1 MIRSH
6 LVAALVAIG
15 VSSACSYAHGQTL
28 RSLAERK
35 DLKIGVMALD
45 AAWNT
50 PAQQALVSSEFNAV
64 TVGTFWVRTHP
75 ARDSYNWSLTDN
87 VVNWADGAGLDVK
100 LHPLLYPA
108 NQHNPQWVL
117 DSPHS
122 EARAILE
129 EFITTAMDRY
139 RGVVDVWDVVN
150 EAVKPSATGGM
161 RDCWWLEALGPGYVT
176 EAFRI
181 ARQHDPTATLVY
193 NEHSIELNNTY
204 QNARWTTTKE
214 ILTALKAENLVD
226 GLGWQLHMT
235 PEDALGGQLAL
246 AERMQWVKDL
256 GLKNFV
262 SELDLPIAAG
272 DEALESQGAAYKRL
286 AEIWLEHNNGGWFQT
301 WGVTDKYSWLG
312 ADKRPLLF
320 DELAAPK
327 PAYEGV
333 REALEAATSA
343 DFDGDGDVDGN
354 DFLKWQRGEAGGGQD
369 PSDLDPSDLESWQ
382 RQFPEAEEAG
392 EPQSWAVPEPRSL
405 AVCLVTLTCWRRDRL
420 SGELRGLTPRS

>member
-1 MIRSH
+1 MIRLH
-6 LVAALVAIG
+6 HVAALVAIS
-15 VSSACSYAHGQTL
+15 VLSVLDHADGQTL

-35 DLKIGVMALD
+35 DLKIGAMALD
-45 AAWNT
+45 GGWNT
-50 PAQQALVSSEFNAV
+50 PSQQALVSSEFNVV
-64 TVGTFWVRTHP
+64 TVGTYWVRTRP
-75 ARDSYNWSLTDN
+75 ARDRYDWSLTDK
-87 VVNWADGAGLDVK
+87 VVTWADGAGLGVH

-150 EAVKPSATGGM
+150 EAVKPSPAGGM

-193 NEHSIELNNTY
+193 NEHSIELDNTY
-204 QNARWTTTKE
+204 ENARWNTTKE

-226 GLGWQLHMT
+226 GLGWQLHMK
-235 PEDALGGQLAL
+235 PEDALGGELAL
-246 AERMQWVKDL
+246 AERMQWAADL

-262 SELDLPIAAG
+262 SELDMPIAEG
-272 DEALESQGAAYKRL
+272 DEALASQGEAYKRL

-312 ADKRPLLF
+312 AEKRPLMF
-320 DELAAPK
+320 DELAQPK
-327 PAYEGV
+327 PAYVGV

-354 DFLKWQRGEAGGGQD
+354 DFLKWQRGETPAGQE
-369 PSDLDPSDLESWQ
+369 PSDLESWQ
-382 RQFPEAEEAG
+382 RQFPEPDEAG
-392 EPQSWAVPEPRSL
+392 EPQSQAAPEPRSIVVAVWLL
-405 AVCLVTLTCWRRDRL
+405 AYVSLGKGRVA
-420 SGELRGLTPRS
+420 